1 MWRIIQFPLKHPLS
15 INRLLTSLHHFQF
28 YLFSTSTNKNK
39 TIKRAKTNNRE
50 ELSSYYDDPFTLCKH
65 IKAST
70 DSPITGGAQAHSLV
84 IKLGYNAN
92 PYIATALMSVYSE
105 TGLLDDAHKVFD
117 ELPNRTDVCWT
128 SLISAYEWHGY
139 PRRALEI
146 FRHMQLD
153 NVDPDRVT
161 ITVAISACTALGAL
175 DLGSWIYTYICRNWG
190 KESILEDLILQ
201 NALINMYA
209 KCGDVKAARC
219 IFDTAKQRDITT
231 WTSMV
236 MGYALHGPAV
246 EALHIFYIMEKELVP
261 NHVAFLGALMA
272 CNHAGL
278 VDEAWRYFE
287 RMEKE
292 YRIKPKITHFGC
304 MVDMLCRMG
313 LLEDAYRLIMD
324 MPMKPNA
331 MIWRSLLGA
340 CSDSGNITLASQA
353 RACLAELESGY
364 AGDDVAMS
372 NAYAKLGYWEEKTIV
387 RDRVKRRRQP
397 GCSLIEIGSRT
408 REFAISDGVKCEHNE
423 LKEIIKG
430 LTENSKSLLG
440 DSENFTFSYVD
451 LDGG

>member
-1 MWRIIQFPLKHPLS
+1 M
-15 INRLLTSLHHFQF
+15 
-28 YLFSTSTNKNK
+28 
-39 TIKRAKTNNRE
+39 
-50 ELSSYYDDPFTLCKH
+50 
-65 IKAST
+65 
-70 DSPITGGAQAHSLV
+70 TGGAQVHSLV
-84 IKLGYNAN
+84 TKLGYNAN

-117 ELPNRTDVCWT
+117 ELPNRTAVCWT
-128 SLISAYEWHGY
+128 SLISAYERHGY
-139 PRRALEI
+139 LRRALEM

-161 ITVAISACTALGAL
+161 ITVAISACTAL
-175 DLGSWIYTYICRNWG
+175 
-190 KESILEDLILQ
+190 
-201 NALINMYA
+201 A
-209 KCGDVKAARC
+209 KL
-219 IFDTAKQRDITT
+219 RDITT

-236 MGYALHGPAV
+236 MGYALHGPAI
-246 EALHIFYIMEKELVP
+246 EALHMFDMMEKELVP

-313 LLEDAYRLIMD
+313 LLEDAYRLIMN

-331 MIWRSLLGA
+331 MIWRTLLGA
-340 CSDSGNITLASQA
+340 CSDSGNISLASQA

-387 RDRVKRRRQP
+387 RDRVRRRRQP

-451 LDGG
+451 FT